1 MEANINS
8 KKFKDKKKKNR
19 KVSKYLEP
27 EQKTLLQMQI
37 DDTNAIQ
44 RQVKRE
50 IMRSSPLKND

>member
-44 RQVKRE
+44 R
-50 IMRSSPLKND
+50 